1 MHKVT
6 LAGLVLPAERL
17 DPPVLDTT
25 LRWLVHQLAPAAACW
40 SAASEKAGRQ
50 RRPRG
55 DDRRPRPAPEAARN
69 RTGCVAW
76 VASLGSR
83 LRRSLSLDAAS
94 CGLLV
99 PRLAR

>member
-25 LRWLVHQLAPAAACW
+25 LRWLVPELAPVVPAW
-40 SAASEKAGRQ
+40 SPANEKAGRH
-50 RRPRG
+50 RRPRS

-69 RTGCVAW
+69 RTSCV
-76 VASLGSR
+76 V
-83 LRRSLSLDAAS
+83 
-94 CGLLV
+94 
-99 PRLAR
+99 